1 MGCTF
6 SPEERD
12 LIKLEDGRRGRLPT
26 LDCRK
31 RSTKVM
37 DIILENVRLITE
49 VLTSEQVDRCMLM
62 LKEHQLFNGLAEE
75 ELRAVCEGMVWME
88 GNKN

>member
-1 MGCTF
+1 
-6 SPEERD
+6 
-12 LIKLEDGRRGRLPT
+12 
-26 LDCRK
+26 
-31 RSTKVM
+31 M